1 MDDYSNDLK
10 DEILDVLA
18 SVAGLGKDHRGTLT
32 VVAASVRLR
41 AAFRVEDE
49 DAARSAAAAIAVET
63 PTAAAMTEA
72 LALKGLVIQAES
84 APKTEIARTGGQSEE
99 LIFESTETTDSYYI
113 AISIAVPLVIFVLA
127 CTLHRRYTKRPSV
140 QKSAM

>member
-1 MDDYSNDLK
+1 MDLPSQEADTTAVG
-10 DEILDVLA
+10 I
-18 SVAGLGKDHRGTLT
+18 T
-32 VVAASVRLR
+32 
-41 AAFRVEDE
+41 AFTKQDE

-99 LIFESTETTDSYYI
+99 LIFESTETTDSYYMYI

-127 CTLHRRYTKRPSV
+127 CTLHRIYTKRPSV